1 MTVWREEDL
10 AALHAGRRL
19 DRRDLID
26 GGFDHEAYAAQR
38 KLADKAKEF
47 YDKVGEQAIQGLL
60 DDGYSARDVCTAT
73 TGPPVGSYQG
83 WSSAPSVEEIKKLL
97 SAGIGVPKMSR
108 AYLVVPPEMEFP
120 EMQFVP
126 FEEEQTKSR
135 MWRHSWGDYNFGM
148 PIVRSPFIGMAG
160 AVDTGLP
167 SDWPVKEEPVLPRL
181 MAEHVEL
188 EQPRDLS
195 VWQALIFV
203 VVVGTI
209 LCLLGGV
216 L

>member
-10 AALHAGRRL
+10 AAAHAGGRL

-60 DDGYSARDVCTAT
+60 DDGYSVRDVCTAAT
-73 TGPPVGSYQG
+73 TRDGRSWSNAGSI
-83 WSSAPSVEEIKKLL
+83 EEIKKLL
-97 SAGIGVPKMSR
+97 SAGIGVPNLSR
-108 AYLVVPPEMEFP
+108 AYLVVPPEFKLP
-120 EMQFVP
+120 ELQFVP

-135 MWRHSWGDYNFGM
+135 MWRHSWGDYSFGI
-148 PIVRSPFIGMAG
+148 PIVRSHAMSIKGMAVE
-160 AVDTGLP
+160 A
-167 SDWPVKEEPVLPRL
+167 DWPAKEEPVLPRL
-181 MAEHVEL
+181 MAEHVEV
-188 EQPRDLS
+188 EQPKDLS
-195 VWQALIFV
+195 AWQALIFV

-209 LCLLGGV
+209 LCLLGSV